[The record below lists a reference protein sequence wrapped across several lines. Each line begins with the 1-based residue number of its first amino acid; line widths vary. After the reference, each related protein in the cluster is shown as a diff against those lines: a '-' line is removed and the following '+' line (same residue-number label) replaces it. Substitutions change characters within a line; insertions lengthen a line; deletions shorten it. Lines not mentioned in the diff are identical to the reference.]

1 MPGTSANFDHLID
14 LFSDIE
20 RWMAVSQQGSLGGPA
35 PGSALA
41 EDNRRLGIYPG
52 THLVLA
58 GLTGAIDHL
67 DAFRQLIVKA
77 RALHLVAPVTLLR
90 SVLEEAGF
98 ALWLVHPGERQERL
112 LRALRAHHRDMNDRA
127 EYEKVRPPVLGPKGK
142 TASARCRQIR
152 EIAAS
157 LGFDQ
162 SRVAGTLSASVV
174 IDQACEAL
182 GPAGADGPRLWRLS
196 SGLAHGR
203 HWTVMHGYELQDAWD
218 SGGGYAALQVASNED
233 LVTGLATL
241 GHELVGAAVER
252 YQLLARSHR

>member
-1 MPGTSANFDHLID
+1 MPGTSANFDHLLD
-14 LFSDIE
+14 LFSDTE
-20 RWMAVSQQGSLGGPA
+20 RWMLISQRGSLGGPA

-67 DAFRQLIVKA
+67 DAFRQLIVKD

-90 SVLEEAGF
+90 SVLEEAGL
-98 ALWLVHPGERQERL
+98 ALWLVDPGQRQERL

-127 EYEKVRPPVLGPKGK
+127 EYEKVRPPALGPKGK
-142 TASARCRQIR
+142 TASARCKQIR
-152 EIAAS
+152 ELAGA
-157 LGFDQ
+157 LGLDQ
-162 SRVAGTLSASVV
+162 SKVAGTLSASGV
-174 IDQACEAL
+174 IDRACQAL
-182 GPAGADGPRLWRLS
+182 GPAGAEGPRLWRLS

-218 SGGGYAALQVASNED
+218 SGGGFAAVKVASNEE

-241 GHELVGAAVER
+241 GHALVGAAIER
-252 YQLLARSHR
+252 YELLARNHR